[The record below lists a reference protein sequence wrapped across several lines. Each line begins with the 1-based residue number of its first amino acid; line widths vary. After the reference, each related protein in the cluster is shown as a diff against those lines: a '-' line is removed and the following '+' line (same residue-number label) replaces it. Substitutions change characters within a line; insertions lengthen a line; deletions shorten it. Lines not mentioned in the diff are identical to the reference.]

1 MTHDVIDMIHQA
13 AEKFPSKIALSQGSE
28 FYTYAELSESISSI
42 VTNLHREGMV
52 PGDRL
57 FFSVR
62 PDPDGILLALG
73 VVAAGGVLVFAD
85 SGTAP
90 EIFNA
95 RIDLCKP
102 RFAAAE
108 SLLYLASTKFMA
120 PIVRKK
126 GITMPDYR
134 AIPVEQHFYSGPK
147 LPGTPRGAI
156 SVKKLRRTPVS
167 PSPLITDPSAE
178 SIIVF
183 TSGTTANPKC
193 VRHSRNSIGSGMF
206 SFIEKCGI
214 DQDSYVYTDHF
225 NFGVTAMIT
234 GGRWDIPEH
243 PPAKDAR
250 KWVGGLLNR
259 RVTHTFLVP
268 ADATLMLNELEQCG
282 VDSDSLHLE
291 NLAMGAAPVLP
302 ALIKRINR
310 IMPKTRVL
318 SVYGMTEILPI
329 AIVDGAEKIDYP
341 EGDLAGKIQ
350 NGVTAR
356 IDTSNNASENDTSG
370 ELILS
375 GPGLMLGYLGQ
386 EPTNEHRTGDHARFD
401 DTGNLVLL
409 GRIKDMLIRANKN
422 IYPGLYESSISAI
435 DGVRS
440 CAIVGVPDKY
450 GEDIVVL
457 AVVKE
462 DEGQNE
468 KDFRKAIAPGLIS
481 AIDGDAQPDVILVLN
496 EIPLSGRSSKP
507 DRNELR
513 RLVTK
518 THEVHTLLKAHDRG

>member
-1 MTHDVIDMIHQA
+1 MTHDIIEMIHKA
-13 AEKFPSKIALSQGSE
+13 AEKFPSKTALSRGKKFYSYAQVSKSINAIAVNLQKQGLE
-28 FYTYAELSESISSI
+28 
-42 VTNLHREGMV
+42 

-62 PDPDGILLALG
+62 PDTDGILLALG

-85 SGTAP
+85 PGTAP
-90 EIFNA
+90 EVFNA
-95 RIDLCKP
+95 RLDLCKP
-102 RFAAAE
+102 RYAAAE
-108 SLLYLASTKFMA
+108 SLLYMASTEFMT
-120 PIVRKK
+120 PLVRKK

-134 AIPVEQHFYSGPK
+134 AIPVEQHFYAGPK

-156 SVKKLRRTPVS
+156 SVKKLRRPSGTETPQA
-167 PSPLITDPSAE
+167 TDPSAE
-178 SIIVF
+178 AIIVF

-206 SFIEKCGI
+206 SFIKKCGI
-214 DQDSYVYTDHF
+214 DENSYVYTDHF

-250 KWVGGLLNR
+250 KWIGGLLNR
-259 RVTHTFLVP
+259 YVTHTFLVP
-268 ADATLMLNELEQCG
+268 ADTTLMLNELEKCG
-282 VDSDSLHLE
+282 MEPESLHLE
-291 NLAMGAAPVLP
+291 VLAMGAAPVLP
-302 ALIKRINR
+302 ALIKRVNR
-310 IMPKTRVL
+310 ILPNTKVL

-329 AIVDGAEKIDYP
+329 AIVNGAEKIDYS

-350 NGVTAR
+350 DGITAR
-356 IDTSNNASENDTSG
+356 IDTSANASTTDTTG
-370 ELILS
+370 ELVLS

-386 EPTNEHRTGDHARFD
+386 EPSIEHRTGDHARFD
-401 DTGNLVLL
+401 EDGNLVLL

-435 DGVRS
+435 NGVSS

-462 DEGQNE
+462 DKEQSE
-468 KDFRKAIAPGLIS
+468 KEFRKSIASGLIR
-481 AIDGDAQPDVILVLN
+481 AIDADAQPDVILVLN
-496 EIPLSGRSSKP
+496 QIPLSGRSSKP

-518 THEVHTLLKAHDRG
+518 THEVQTLLKAHDKG

>member
-1 MTHDVIDMIHQA
+1 MTHDIIEMIHTT
-13 AEKFPSKIALSQGSE
+13 AEKFPSKVALSRGKK
-28 FYTYAELSESISSI
+28 FYTYAEVSESINSI
-42 VTNLHREGMV
+42 AINLQKEGLQ

-62 PDPDGILLALG
+62 PDTDGILLALG

-85 SGTAP
+85 PGTAP
-90 EIFNA
+90 EVFNA

-102 RFAAAE
+102 RYAAAE
-108 SLLYLASTKFMA
+108 SLLYFASTGLMA

-134 AIPVEQHFYSGPK
+134 AIPVEQHFYAGPK

-156 SVKKLRRTPVS
+156 SVKKLRRPSGGVTPPV
-167 PSPLITDPSAE
+167 TDPSVE
-178 SIIVF
+178 SIVVF

-193 VRHSRNSIGSGMF
+193 VRHSRNSIGSGMV

-214 DQDSYVYTDHF
+214 NENSYVYTDHF

-250 KWVGGLLNR
+250 KWIGGLLNR
-259 RVTHTFLVP
+259 HVTHTFLVP
-268 ADATLMLNELEQCG
+268 ADTTLMLNELEKCG
-282 VDSDSLHLE
+282 MEPGSLHLE
-291 NLAMGAAPVLP
+291 VLAMGAAPVLP
-302 ALIKRINR
+302 SLIKRVNR
-310 IMPKTRVL
+310 ILPATKVL

-329 AIVDGAEKIDYP
+329 AIVDGADKINYP
-341 EGDLAGKIQ
+341 EGDLAGKVQDGI
-350 NGVTAR
+350 TAR
-356 IDTSNNASENDTSG
+356 IDTSANASETDTSG

-375 GPGLMLGYLGQ
+375 GPGLMLGYLGHEQ
-386 EPTNEHRTGDHARFD
+386 ATEHRTGDHARFD
-401 DTGNLVLL
+401 EDGNLVLL

-435 DGVRS
+435 EGIRS
-440 CAIVGVPDKY
+440 CAIIGVPDKY

-457 AVVKE
+457 AVVQE
-462 DEGQNE
+462 DPSQTERE
-468 KDFRKAIAPGLIS
+468 FRKSIAQGLIS
-481 AIDGDAQPDVILVLN
+481 AIDGDAQPDAILVVE

-513 RLVTK
+513 RRVIK
-518 THEVHTLLKAHDRG
+518 THEVQNLLKAHDKG

>member
-1 MTHDVIDMIHQA
+1 MTHDVIDMIHKA
-13 AEKFPSKIALSQGSE
+13 AEKYPSKIALSQGSK
-28 FYTYAELSESISSI
+28 FYTYRETSESIRSI
-42 VTNLHREGMV
+42 ASNLHQEGLV

-62 PDPDGILLALG
+62 PDPEGILLALG

-85 SGTAP
+85 PGTAP
-90 EIFNA
+90 EIFNS

-102 RFAAAE
+102 RYAAAE
-108 SLLYLASTKFMA
+108 SLLYMASTKLMA
-120 PIVRKK
+120 PIVRSK

-156 SVKKLRRTPVS
+156 SVKKLRRPSDYVS
-167 PSPLITDPSAE
+167 PHVTDPSAE
-178 SIIVF
+178 SIVVF

-206 SFIEKCGI
+206 SFIEKCEI

-243 PPAKDAR
+243 PPAKNAR
-250 KWVGGLLNR
+250 NFVGALLNR
-259 RVTHTFLVP
+259 HVTHTFLVP
-268 ADATLMLNELEQCG
+268 ADTTLMLNELEKCG
-282 VDSDSLHLE
+282 IDSDNLHLGT
-291 NLAMGAAPVLP
+291 LAMGAAPVLP
-302 ALIKRINR
+302 ALIKRVNKIL
-310 IMPKTRVL
+310 PETKVL

-350 NGVTAR
+350 DGITAR
-356 IDTSNNASENDTSG
+356 IDTSGNASGSDNAG

-386 EPTNEHRTGDHARFD
+386 ESISEHRTGDHARFD
-401 DTGNLVLL
+401 EDGNLVLL

-422 IYPGLYESSISAI
+422 IYPGLYESSISAL
-435 DGVRS
+435 DGIS
-440 CAIVGVPDKY
+440 ACAIVGVPDKY

-457 AVVKE
+457 AVVRE
-462 DEGQNE
+462 DKHQNE
-468 KDFRKAIAPGLIS
+468 KEFRKAIAPGLIS
-481 AIDGDAQPDVILVLN
+481 SIDGDAQPDVILVLDG
-496 EIPLSGRSSKP
+496 IPLSGRSSKP

-513 RLVTK
+513 SQVTK
-518 THEVHTLLKAHDRG
+518 THEVQTLLKAHDRG

>member
-1 MTHDVIDMIHQA
+1 MHHDVIDMIHKA
-13 AEKFPSKIALSQGSE
+13 AEKYPSKKALSQGNTI
-28 FYTYAELSESISSI
+28 YTYKEVSESISGIAS
-42 VTNLHREGMV
+42 NLVDSGMKQ
-52 PGDRL
+52 GDRF

-73 VVAAGGVLVFAD
+73 IVAAGGVLVFAD
-85 SGTAP
+85 PGTAP

-95 RIDLCKP
+95 RLDLCKP
-102 RFAAAE
+102 RYAAAE
-108 SLLYLASTKFMA
+108 SLLYFASTGFMA

-134 AIPVEQHFYSGPK
+134 SLPVEQHFYSGPK

-156 SVKKLRRTPVS
+156 SVKKLRKVNGNPTPPV
-167 PSPLITDPSAE
+167 TDPNAE
-178 SIIVF
+178 SVIVF
-183 TSGTTANPKC
+183 TSGTTASPKC

-206 SFIEKCGI
+206 SFIEKTGI
-214 DQDSYVYTDHF
+214 DENSYVYTDHF

-243 PPAKDAR
+243 PPAKDVR
-250 KWVGGLLNR
+250 KWVGALLNR
-259 RVTHTFLVP
+259 PVTHTFLVP
-268 ADATLMLNELEQCG
+268 ADTTLMLNEIESNGWGGGEVPLG
-282 VDSDSLHLE
+282 T
-291 NLAMGAAPVLP
+291 LAMGAAPVLP
-302 ALIKRINR
+302 ALIKRVNR
-310 IMPKTRVL
+310 LMPQTRVL

-329 AIVDGAEKIDYP
+329 AIVDGKDKVDYTD
-341 EGDLAGKIQ
+341 GDLAGKIQ
-350 NGVTAR
+350 DGITAR
-356 IDTSNNASENDTSG
+356 IDTSANASETDTAG

-386 EPTNEHRTGDHARFD
+386 KPSIEHRTGDHARFD
-401 DTGNLVLL
+401 DDGNLVLL

-422 IYPGLYESSISAI
+422 IYPGLYESGISAI
-435 DGVRS
+435 EGVRS

-457 AVVKE
+457 AVVREDPSVSEKE
-462 DEGQNE
+462 
-468 KDFRKAIAPGLIS
+468 FRKQIAPGLIT
-481 AIDGDAQPDVILVLN
+481 AIDADAQPDVILVLD

-513 RLVTK
+513 RRAIK
-518 THEVHTLLKAHDRG
+518 THEVHTLLKAHDKG

>member
-13 AEKFPSKIALSQGSE
+13 AERFPSKIALSQGSE
-28 FYTYAELSESISSI
+28 FYSYTELSESIKAIAS
-42 VTNLHREGMV
+42 NLHKEGMV

-85 SGTAP
+85 PGTAP

-95 RIDLCKP
+95 RIKLCNP
-102 RFAAAE
+102 RYAAAE
-108 SLLYLASTKFMA
+108 SLLYFASTKPMA

-156 SVKKLRRTPVS
+156 SVKKLRRSSDYVS
-167 PSPLITDPSAE
+167 PHTTDPAAE

-183 TSGTTANPKC
+183 TSGTTADPKC

-206 SFIEKCGI
+206 SFIDKCGI

-243 PPAKDAR
+243 PPAKSSR
-250 KWVGGLLNR
+250 NFVGALLNR

-268 ADATLMLNELEQCG
+268 ADTTLMLNELEKCG
-282 VDSDSLHLE
+282 IDSDNLHLE
-291 NLAMGAAPVLP
+291 VLAMGAAPVLP
-302 ALIKRINR
+302 ALIKRVNR
-310 IMPKTRVL
+310 IIPQTKVL

-329 AIVDGAEKIDYP
+329 AIVDGADKVNYP
-341 EGDLAGKIQ
+341 DGDLAGKIQ
-350 NGVTAR
+350 EGITAR
-356 IDTSNNASENDTSG
+356 IDTSGNASGTDDAG

-375 GPGLMLGYLGQ
+375 GPGLMLGYLGH
-386 EPTNEHRTGDHARFD
+386 EAITEHRTGDHARFD
-401 DTGNLVLL
+401 EDGNLVLL

-435 DGVRS
+435 EGIS
-440 CAIVGVPDKY
+440 ACAIVGVPDKY

-457 AVVKE
+457 AVVPEDPHQGEKE
-462 DEGQNE
+462 
-468 KDFRKAIAPGLIS
+468 FRKSIASGLIS
-481 AIDGDAQPDVILVLN
+481 SIDGDAQPDVILVVK

-513 RLVTK
+513 LRVAK
-518 THEVHTLLKAHDRG
+518 TYEVQTLLKAHDKD